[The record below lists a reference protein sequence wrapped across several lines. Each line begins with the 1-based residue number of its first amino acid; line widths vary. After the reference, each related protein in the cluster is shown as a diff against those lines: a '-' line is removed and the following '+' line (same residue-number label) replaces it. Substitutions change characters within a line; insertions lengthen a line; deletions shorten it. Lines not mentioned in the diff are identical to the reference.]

1 MMRLALRLL
10 FAALTLLVL
19 TMAALAWLGLR
30 DDPLVPSPVVT
41 HSFAEQIARGAYLAK
56 AGNCMA
62 CHTARGGTPYAGGR
76 GIATP
81 FGTIYGTNITSDRET
96 GIGTWSAD
104 DFWRALHNGKSKD
117 GTLLYPAFPFPN
129 TTKVTRADA
138 DAIYAYLQSLPP
150 VKQANREPELRF
162 PYNQRWLL
170 AGWRALYFRPGV
182 IAEQPQQTAE
192 WNRGRYLVQ
201 GLGHCNACHTPRNA
215 LGAITDKDDLS
226 GAMLPMLG
234 WYASSLAGG
243 PDGGLADWEQ
253 EHLVD
258 LLKTGVSMRGAVS
271 GPMAEVV
278 RESLQHLSTQ
288 EVQAMAVYL
297 QSLPQGGP
305 ESQRNDRP
313 ASRRQQAAIDR
324 GAQLYEQ
331 HCVACHKADGRGEPP
346 AYPPLAGSRSAR
358 ASSPVNAIRL
368 VLHGG
373 YPPSTEGNP
382 RPFGMPPLGMLLN
395 DQEVADVVTY
405 VRHAWGNRADMV
417 MSDEV
422 NRYRAVPLE

>member
-10 FAALTLLVL
+10 LASLSLLVL
-19 TMAALAWLGLR
+19 TVAALAWLGLR
-30 DDPLVPSPVVT
+30 DDPLVPSPPVT
-41 HSFAEQIARGAYLAK
+41 HSFAEQIALGATLAK
-56 AGNCMA
+56 AGNCIA

-81 FGTIYGTNITSDRET
+81 FGTLYGPNITSDHET

-182 IAEQPQQTAE
+182 IEEQPLQTAE

-215 LGAITDKDDLS
+215 LGATTDKADLS

-234 WYASSLAGG
+234 WYASSLTGG
-243 PDGGLADWEQ
+243 PDGGLGAWEQ
-253 EHLVD
+253 RHLTD
-258 LLKTGVSMRGAVS
+258 LLKSGVSMRGAVS

-288 EVQAMAVYL
+288 DVQAMAVYL
-297 QSLPQGGP
+297 QSLPQGEP

-313 ASRRQQAAIDR
+313 ASRRHQAAIDR

-331 HCVACHKADGRGEPP
+331 HCVECHKADGRGEPP
-346 AYPPLAGSRSAR
+346 AYPPLAGSRSAH

-382 RPFGMPPLGMLLN
+382 RPLGMPPFGMLLN

-405 VRHAWGNRADMV
+405 VRHAWGNRAGMV
-417 MSDEV
+417 MSDEA